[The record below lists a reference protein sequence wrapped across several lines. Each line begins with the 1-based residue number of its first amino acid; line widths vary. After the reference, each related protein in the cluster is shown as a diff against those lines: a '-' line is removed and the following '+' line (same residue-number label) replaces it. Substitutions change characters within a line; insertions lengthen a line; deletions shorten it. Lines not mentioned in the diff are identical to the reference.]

1 MKYQKILGLVATAGL
16 FLAGCTTDS
25 DTQNTWFSDPSA
37 VRISASVGSTF
48 TRSNPTAGLD
58 EGLKSF
64 NSGDKIGVTSGGTSV
79 IYSFDGTD
87 WLPGSN
93 TDYLVWDTK
102 NMSFQCW
109 YPADGK
115 NSFEK
120 GYIQADQSDA
130 QKIVNSDYMAAEI
143 KPASIPEDKV
153 LKVELERK
161 TARLTLNISHFNAQ
175 FADVAKID
183 HVNIISKA
191 STDADEA
198 STVTINPFPVAGE
211 ASEIGKVGT
220 TYTALVAP
228 GAIEAQLYLPSGEAA
243 TTPLVVKTSALEA
256 GKSYTYN
263 LIVGKDAVTI
273 DDMTVAEWKPGE
285 TTGGVALERP
295 DYLTFTADAYQYF
308 RMACTGEYELSGLE
322 YSVNFGEWKKY
333 TSGISVTFGGKYG
346 DLRLRGTSV
355 TGTAENE
362 TKYATISLSR
372 DVKVKCT
379 GDIRTLLDYN
389 DYKNVNTSNARFCY
403 LFYKCNVLTSVP
415 KLPAKDLADRC
426 YHNMFAECTAIEK
439 APELPA
445 TKLKEYCYY
454 CMFDGCT
461 ALTEV
466 PDLPAEDLPEQCY
479 HWMFLGCKELVK
491 GPKISAATISQYSC
505 YGMFSSCA
513 KLSSV
518 ALLMPNDEIEKN
530 VRYGLQ
536 NWLGDNTGTSATTRT
551 LVVKDKAAYDALKSN
566 SYLPSQW
573 QIGSSCTVLNESGS
587 PITE

>member
-115 NSFEK
+115 NSFDK

-161 TARLTLNISHFNAQ
+161 TARLILNISHFNAQ
-175 FADVAKID
+175 FADVEKID

-211 ASEIGKVGT
+211 GGEVGKVGT

-256 GKSYTYN
+256 GKSYNYN

-285 TTGGVALERP
+285 TTGGEALERP
-295 DYLTFTADAYQYF
+295 DYLTFTADGGTYLQIK
-308 RMACTGEYELSGLE
+308 RTGEYVVSNLE
-322 YSVNFGEWKKY
+322 YSVNFGEWKEWTAS
-333 TSGISVTFGGKYG
+333 TSYVEFGGSSN
-346 DLRLRGTSV
+346 LRLRGTNKY
-355 TGTAENE
+355 GTAESSS
-362 TKYATISLSR
+362 KYATFSIGSDNSEPR
-372 DVKVKCT
+372 VQCT
-379 GDIRTLLDYN
+379 GDIRTLLDYTN
-389 DYKNVNTSNARFCY
+389 YKNVDTGDARFCY
-403 LFYKCNVLTSVP
+403 LFYNCKKLTTAPKLPATKLADYCYTNMFGYCENLETVP
-415 KLPAKDLADRC
+415 DLPAKDLPQGC
-426 YHNMFAECTAIEK
+426 YSDMF
-439 APELPA
+439 
-445 TKLKEYCYY
+445 YN
-454 CMFDGCT
+454 
-461 ALTEV
+461 
-466 PDLPAEDLPEQCY
+466 
-479 HWMFLGCKELVK
+479 CKNLVT
-491 GPKISAATISQYSC
+491 GPKISATKMSKYSC
-505 YGMFSSCA
+505 QWMLINCP

-518 ALLMPNDEIEKN
+518 TLLTPSDQMNAEEALERWLKN
-530 VRYGLQ
+530 S
-536 NWLGDNTGTSATTRT
+536 GTIGSTRT
-551 LVVKDKAAYDALKSN
+551 LVVKDKAAYDELKLK

-573 QIGSSCTVLNESGS
+573 QIGSSCTVLDESGS

>member
-87 WLPGSN
+87 WSPGSN

-115 NSFEK
+115 NSFDK

-191 STDADEA
+191 STDASET

-285 TTGGVALERP
+285 TTGGEALERP
-295 DYLTFTADAYQYF
+295 DYLTFTADNWQYF
-308 RMACTGEYELSGLE
+308 SMECKSGYELSGLE
-322 YSVNFGEWKKY
+322 YSVNFGEWKTY
-333 TSGISVTFGGKYG
+333 TARTSIQFGGRFG
-346 DLRLRGTSV
+346 NLRLRGTNIN
-355 TGTAENE
+355 GTAENE

-389 DYKNVNTSNARFCY
+389 DYKNVNTANARFCY
-403 LFYKCNVLTSVP
+403 LFFKCAALTSVP

-530 VRYGLQ
+530 VPYGLQ

-551 LVVKDKAAYDALKSN
+551 LVVKDKAAYDALKLK

-573 QIGSSCTVLNESGS
+573 QNGSSCTVLDESGN

>member
-191 STDADEA
+191 STDASET
-198 STVTINPFPVAGE
+198 STVTINPFPVAVEGGE
-211 ASEIGKVGT
+211 VGKVGT

-228 GAIEAQLYLPSGEAA
+228 GAIEAQLYLPSEEAA

-285 TTGGVALERP
+285 TTGGEALERP
-295 DYLTFTADAYQYF
+295 DYLTFTADEYQYF
-308 RMACTGEYELSGLE
+308 RMLCTGEYDPSDLE

-333 TSGISVTFGGKYG
+333 TYGISVTFGGKYG
-346 DLRLRGTSV
+346 NLRLRGKNV

-362 TKYATISLSR
+362 KKYATISLPLN
-372 DVKVKCT
+372 VKVQCT

-389 DYKNVNTSNARFCY
+389 DYKNVNTANARFCY
-403 LFYKCNVLTSVP
+403 LFYKCAALTSVP

>member
-115 NSFEK
+115 NSFDK

-161 TARLTLNISHFNAQ
+161 TARLILNISHFNAQ

-211 ASEIGKVGT
+211 DGEVGEVGT

-228 GAIEAQLYLPSGEAA
+228 GAIEAKLYLPSGEAA

-256 GKSYTYN
+256 GKSYTYK

-273 DDMTVAEWKPGE
+273 DDMTVAEWLPGE
-285 TTGGVALERP
+285 TTSGVALERP
-295 DYLTFTADAYQYF
+295 DYLTFTADNWQSF
-308 RMACTGEYELSGLE
+308 SMECKNGYELSGLE
-322 YSVNFGEWKKY
+322 YSVNFGEWKTY
-333 TSGISVTFGGKYG
+333 TARTSIQFGGRFG
-346 DLRLRGTSV
+346 DLRLRGTNV
-355 TGTAENE
+355 TGTAENAN
-362 TKYATISLSR
+362 KYATISLSQ

-403 LFYKCNVLTSVP
+403 LFYQCAALTSVP

-466 PDLPAEDLPEQCY
+466 PDLPAEELPEQCY
-479 HWMFLGCKELVK
+479 HWMFSGCKELVK

-505 YGMFSSCA
+505 HGMFSSCA

-530 VRYGLQ
+530 VPYGLQ

-551 LVVKDKAAYDALKSN
+551 LVVKDKAAYDALKSK

>member
-161 TARLTLNISHFNAQ
+161 TARLILNISHFNAQ

-211 ASEIGKVGT
+211 DGEVGEVGT
-220 TYTALVAP
+220 TYIALVAP
-228 GAIEAQLYLPSGEAA
+228 GAIEAKLYLPSGEAA
-243 TTPLVVKTSALEA
+243 TTPLVVKTNALEA
-256 GKSYTYN
+256 GKSYTYK

-285 TTGGVALERP
+285 TTGGEALERP
-295 DYLTFTADAYQYF
+295 DYLTFTADNWQYF
-308 RMACTGEYELSGLE
+308 SMECKNGYELSGLE
-322 YSVNFGEWKKY
+322 YSVNFGEWKTY
-333 TSGISVTFGGKYG
+333 TARTSIQFGGRFG
-346 DLRLRGTSV
+346 SLRLRGTNIN
-355 TGTAENE
+355 GTAENE

-403 LFYKCNVLTSVP
+403 LFYQCAALTSVP

-466 PDLPAEDLPEQCY
+466 PDLPAEELPEQCY
-479 HWMFLGCKELVK
+479 HWMFSGCKELVK

-505 YGMFSSCA
+505 HGMFSSCA

-530 VRYGLQ
+530 VPYGLQ

-551 LVVKDKAAYDALKSN
+551 LVVKDKAAYDALKSK

-573 QIGSSCTVLNESGS
+573 QIGSSCTVLDESGS

>member
-64 NSGDKIGVTSGGTSV
+64 NSGDKIGVTNGGTSV

-87 WLPGSN
+87 WSPGSN

-115 NSFEK
+115 NSFDK

-198 STVTINPFPVAGE
+198 STVTINPFPVASE

-285 TTGGVALERP
+285 TTGGEALERP

-333 TSGISVTFGGKYG
+333 TSGNYVTFGGKYG
-346 DLRLRGTSV
+346 DLRLRGTNV

-362 TKYATISLSR
+362 KKYATINLSR

-389 DYKNVNTSNARFCY
+389 DYKNVNTANARFCY
-403 LFYKCNVLTSVP
+403 LFYKCAALTSVP

-551 LVVKDKAAYDALKSN
+551 LVVKDKAAYDALKSK

-573 QIGSSCTVLNESGS
+573 QIGSSCTVLDESGN

>member
-64 NSGDKIGVTSGGTSV
+64 NSGDKIGVTNGGTSV

-87 WLPGSN
+87 WSPGSN

-115 NSFEK
+115 NSFDK

-198 STVTINPFPVAGE
+198 STVTINPFPVAVEGGE
-211 ASEIGKVGT
+211 VGKVGT

-285 TTGGVALERP
+285 TTGGEALERP

-333 TSGISVTFGGKYG
+333 TSGTSVTFGGKYG
-346 DLRLRGTSV
+346 DLRLRGTNV

-362 TKYATISLSR
+362 KKYATINLSR

-389 DYKNVNTSNARFCY
+389 DYKNVNTANARFCY
-403 LFYKCNVLTSVP
+403 LFYKCAALTSVP

-505 YGMFSSCA
+505 NGMFSSCA

-530 VRYGLQ
+530 VPYGLQ
-536 NWLGDNTGTSATTRT
+536 NWLGNNTGTSATTRT
-551 LVVKDKAAYDALKSN
+551 LVVKDKAAYDALKSK

-573 QIGSSCTVLNESGS
+573 QIGSSCTVLDESGS

>member
-79 IYSFDGTD
+79 IYSFHGTD

-161 TARLTLNISHFNAQ
+161 TARLILNISHFNAQ

-198 STVTINPFPVAGE
+198 STITINPFPVAGE
-211 ASEIGKVGT
+211 DGEVGKVGT

-243 TTPLVVKTSALEA
+243 TTPLVVKTNALEA
-256 GKSYTYN
+256 GKSYTYK

-285 TTGGVALERP
+285 TTDGVALERP

-322 YSVNFGEWKKY
+322 YSVNFEEWKKY
-333 TSGISVTFGGKYG
+333 TSGNSVTFGGKYG
-346 DLRLRGTSV
+346 NLRLRGTSIN
-355 TGTAENE
+355 GTAENAN
-362 TKYATISLSR
+362 KYASISLSR

-389 DYKNVNTSNARFCY
+389 DYKNVNTANARFCY
-403 LFYKCNVLTSVP
+403 LFNKCKVLTSVP
-415 KLPAKDLADRC
+415 KLPAKDLADHC

-466 PDLPAEDLPEQCY
+466 PDLPAKDLPEQCY

-530 VRYGLQ
+530 VPYGLQ

-551 LVVKDKAAYDALKSN
+551 LVVKDKAAYDALKSK

-573 QIGSSCTVLNESGS
+573 QIGSSCTVLDESGS

>member
-64 NSGDKIGVTSGGTSV
+64 NSGDKIGVTNGGTSV

-130 QKIVNSDYMAAEI
+130 HKIVNSDYMAAEI

-161 TARLTLNISHFNAQ
+161 TARLILNISHFNAQ

-198 STVTINPFPVAGE
+198 STVTINPFPVAGD

-228 GAIEAQLYLPSGEAA
+228 GAIEAQLYLPSEEAA

-285 TTGGVALERP
+285 TTGGEALERP

-333 TSGISVTFGGKYG
+333 TSGTSVTFGGKYG
-346 DLRLRGTSV
+346 DLRLRGTNV

-362 TKYATISLSR
+362 KKYATISLSR

-389 DYKNVNTSNARFCY
+389 DYKNVNTANARFCY
-403 LFYKCNVLTSVP
+403 LFYKCAALTSVP

-530 VRYGLQ
+530 VPYGLQ
-536 NWLGDNTGTSATTRT
+536 NWLGVNTGTSATTRT

-573 QIGSSCTVLNESGS
+573 QIGSSCTVQNESGN

>member
-115 NSFEK
+115 NSFDK

-161 TARLTLNISHFNAQ
+161 TARLILNIRHFNAQ

-211 ASEIGKVGT
+211 GGEVGKVGT

-228 GAIEAQLYLPSGEAA
+228 GAIEAKLYLPSGEAA

-285 TTGGVALERP
+285 TTGGEALERP

-308 RMACTGEYELSGLE
+308 CMECKNGYELSGLE
-322 YSVNFGEWKKY
+322 YSVNFGEWQTY
-333 TSGISVTFGGKYG
+333 TARTSIQFGGRFG
-346 DLRLRGTSV
+346 DLRLRGTNV

-362 TKYATISLSR
+362 NKYATISLSR

-389 DYKNVNTSNARFCY
+389 DYKNVNTANARFCY
-403 LFYKCNVLTSVP
+403 LFNKCNVLTSAP
-415 KLPAKDLADRC
+415 KLPAKDLADHC

-530 VRYGLQ
+530 VPYGLQ
-536 NWLGDNTGTSATTRT
+536 NWLGVNTGTSATTRT
-551 LVVKDKAAYDALKSN
+551 LVVKDKAAYDALNSN

-573 QIGSSCTVLNESGS
+573 QIGSSCTVLDESGS

>member
-161 TARLTLNISHFNAQ
+161 TARLILNISHFNAQ

-211 ASEIGKVGT
+211 DGEVGEVGT

-228 GAIEAQLYLPSGEAA
+228 GAIEAKLYLPSGEAA

-256 GKSYTYN
+256 GKSYTYK

-285 TTGGVALERP
+285 TTSGEALERP
-295 DYLTFTADAYQYF
+295 DYLTFTADNWQYF
-308 RMACTGEYELSGLE
+308 SMECKNGYELSGLE
-322 YSVNFGEWKKY
+322 YSVNFGEWKTY
-333 TSGISVTFGGKYG
+333 TARTSIQFGGRFG
-346 DLRLRGTSV
+346 SLRLRGTKE

-362 TKYATISLSR
+362 NKYATISLSR

-403 LFYKCNVLTSVP
+403 LFYQCAALTSVP

-466 PDLPAEDLPEQCY
+466 PDLPAKELPEQCY

-530 VRYGLQ
+530 VPYGLQ

-551 LVVKDKAAYDALKSN
+551 LVVKDKAAYDALKSK

-573 QIGSSCTVLNESGS
+573 QIGSSCTVLNESGN

>member
-115 NSFEK
+115 NSFDK

-191 STDADEA
+191 STDASET

-211 ASEIGKVGT
+211 DGEVGKVGT

-228 GAIEAQLYLPSGEAA
+228 GAIEAKLYLPSGEAA

-273 DDMTVAEWKPGE
+273 DDMTVAEWQPGE

-295 DYLTFTADAYQYF
+295 DYLTFTADEYQYF

-333 TSGISVTFGGKYG
+333 TSGTSVTFGGKYG
-346 DLRLRGTSV
+346 NLRLRGTSV

-362 TKYATISLSR
+362 TKYATIRLTR
-372 DVKVKCT
+372 DVKVQCT

-403 LFYKCNVLTSVP
+403 LFYKCNVLTSAP

-530 VRYGLQ
+530 VPYGLQ

-551 LVVKDKAAYDALKSN
+551 LVVKDKAAYDALKSK

>member
-161 TARLTLNISHFNAQ
+161 TARLILNISHFNAQ

-191 STDADEA
+191 STDASET

-211 ASEIGKVGT
+211 GGEVGKVGT

-228 GAIEAQLYLPSGEAA
+228 GAIEAKLYLPSGEAA
-243 TTPLVVKTSALEA
+243 TTPLVVKTGALEA

-285 TTGGVALERP
+285 TTGGEALERP

-333 TSGISVTFGGKYG
+333 TSGTSVTFGGKYG
-346 DLRLRGTSV
+346 DLRLRGTNV

-362 TKYATISLSR
+362 KKYATISLSR

-389 DYKNVNTSNARFCY
+389 DYKNVNTANARFCY
-403 LFYKCNVLTSVP
+403 LFYKCAALTSVP

-551 LVVKDKAAYDALKSN
+551 LVVKDKAAYDALNSN

-573 QIGSSCTVLNESGS
+573 QIGSSCTVLDESGS

>member
-58 EGLKSF
+58 EDLKSF

-115 NSFEK
+115 NSFDK

-161 TARLTLNISHFNAQ
+161 TARLILNISRFNAQ

-198 STVTINPFPVAGE
+198 STVTINPFPVAVAGGE
-211 ASEIGKVGT
+211 VGEVGT
-220 TYTALVAP
+220 TYIALVAP
-228 GAIEAQLYLPSGEAA
+228 GAIEAKLYLPSGEAA
-243 TTPLVVKTSALEA
+243 TTPLVVKTNALEA

-273 DDMTVAEWKPGE
+273 DDMTVAEWQPGE

-295 DYLTFTADAYQYF
+295 DYLTFTADRGTYLQIK
-308 RMACTGEYELSGLE
+308 RTGEYVVSGLE
-322 YSVNFGEWKKY
+322 YSVNFGEWKEWTASTPY
-333 TSGISVTFGGKYG
+333 VEFGGSRN
-346 DLRLRGTSV
+346 LRLRGTNRK
-355 TGTAENE
+355 GTAESSS
-362 TKYATISLSR
+362 KYATFSIGGDNSEPR
-372 DVKVKCT
+372 VQCT
-379 GDIRTLLDYN
+379 GDIRTLLDYTN
-389 DYKNVNTSNARFCY
+389 YKNVDTGNARFCY
-403 LFYKCNVLTSVP
+403 LFYNCKKLTTAP
-415 KLPAKDLADRC
+415 KLPAMKLADYCYTYMFTYCENLETAPDLPAKDLPQGC
-426 YHNMFAECTAIEK
+426 YSDMF
-439 APELPA
+439 
-445 TKLKEYCYY
+445 YN
-454 CMFDGCT
+454 
-461 ALTEV
+461 
-466 PDLPAEDLPEQCY
+466 
-479 HWMFLGCKELVK
+479 CKNLVT
-491 GPKISAATISQYSC
+491 GPKISATKMSKLSC
-505 YGMFSSCA
+505 QWMLVNCP

-518 ALLMPNDEIEKN
+518 TLLTPSDQMNAESALG
-530 VRYGLQ
+530 R
-536 NWLGDNTGTSATTRT
+536 WLENSGTSATTRT
-551 LVVKDKAAYDALKSN
+551 LVVKDKAAYDALKSK

-573 QIGSSCTVLNESGS
+573 QIGSSCTVLDESGN

>member
-64 NSGDKIGVTSGGTSV
+64 NSGDKIGVTNGGTSV

-87 WLPGSN
+87 WSPGNN

-115 NSFEK
+115 NSFDK

-191 STDADEA
+191 STDASET

-285 TTGGVALERP
+285 TTGGEALERP
-295 DYLTFTADAYQYF
+295 DYLTFTADKYTYLQIK
-308 RMACTGEYELSGLE
+308 CTGEYVVSGLE
-322 YSVNFGEWKKY
+322 YSVNFGEWKEWTASTY
-333 TSGISVTFGGKYG
+333 YVEFGGSRN
-346 DLRLRGTSV
+346 LRLRGTNRK
-355 TGTAENE
+355 GTAESSS
-362 TKYATISLSR
+362 KYATFSIGGDNSEPR
-372 DVKVKCT
+372 VQCT
-379 GDIRTLLDYN
+379 GDIRTLLDYTN
-389 DYKNVNTSNARFCY
+389 YKNVDTGNARFCY
-403 LFYKCNVLTSVP
+403 LFYNCKKLTTAP
-415 KLPAKDLADRC
+415 KLPAMKLADYCYTNMFGYCENLETAPDLPAKDL
-426 YHNMFAECTAIEK
+426 
-439 APELPA
+439 PQS
-445 TKLKEYCYY
+445 CYY
-454 CMFDGCT
+454 DMFN
-461 ALTEV
+461 E
-466 PDLPAEDLPEQCY
+466 
-479 HWMFLGCKELVK
+479 CKNLVT
-491 GPKISAATISQYSC
+491 GPKISATKMSKFSC
-505 YGMFSSCA
+505 QWMLVNCP

-518 ALLMPNDEIEKN
+518 TLLTPSDQMNAESALM
-530 VRYGLQ
+530 R
-536 NWLGDNTGTSATTRT
+536 WLENSGTSATTRT
-551 LVVKDKAAYDALKSN
+551 LVVKDKAAYNELKLK

-573 QIGSSCTVLNESGS
+573 QISSSCTVQNEEGN

>member
-58 EGLKSF
+58 EDLKSF

-161 TARLTLNISHFNAQ
+161 TARLILNISRFNAQ

-198 STVTINPFPVAGE
+198 STVTINPFPVAVAGGE
-211 ASEIGKVGT
+211 VGEVGT
-220 TYTALVAP
+220 TYIALVAP
-228 GAIEAQLYLPSGEAA
+228 GAIEAKLYLPSGEAA
-243 TTPLVVKTSALEA
+243 TTPLVVKTNALEA

-273 DDMTVAEWKPGE
+273 DDMTVAEWQPGE

-295 DYLTFTADAYQYF
+295 DYLTFTANGGTYLQIK
-308 RMACTGEYELSGLE
+308 CTGEYVVSDLE
-322 YSVNFGEWKKY
+322 YSVNFGEWKKWTASTY
-333 TSGISVTFGGKYG
+333 YVEFGGSRN
-346 DLRLRGTSV
+346 LRLRGTNKY
-355 TGTAENE
+355 GTAESSS
-362 TKYATISLSR
+362 KYATFSIGSDNSEPR
-372 DVKVKCT
+372 VQCT
-379 GDIRTLLDYN
+379 GDIRTLLDYTN
-389 DYKNVNTSNARFCY
+389 YKNVDTGNARFCR
-403 LFYKCNVLTSVP
+403 LFYNCKKLTTAP
-415 KLPAKDLADRC
+415 KLPATKLADYCYTNMFGYCENLETAPDLPAKDLPQGC
-426 YHNMFAECTAIEK
+426 YSD
-439 APELPA
+439 
-445 TKLKEYCYY
+445 
-454 CMFDGCT
+454 MFDN
-461 ALTEV
+461 
-466 PDLPAEDLPEQCY
+466 
-479 HWMFLGCKELVK
+479 CKNLVT
-491 GPKISAATISQYSC
+491 GPKISATKMSKISCQWMLVNC
-505 YGMFSSCA
+505 P

-518 ALLMPNDEIEKN
+518 TLLTPSDKMNAERALG
-530 VRYGLQ
+530 R
-536 NWLGDNTGTSATTRT
+536 WLENSGTSATTRT
-551 LVVKDKAAYDALKSN
+551 LVVKDKAAYDALNSN

-573 QIGSSCTVLNESGS
+573 QIGSSCTVLDESGN

>member
-115 NSFEK
+115 NSFDK

-130 QKIVNSDYMAAEI
+130 QMIVNSDYMAAEI

-161 TARLTLNISHFNAQ
+161 TARLILNISHFNAQ

-211 ASEIGKVGT
+211 GGEVGKVGT

-285 TTGGVALERP
+285 TTGGEALERP

-573 QIGSSCTVLNESGS
+573 QISSSCTVQNENGS

>member
-64 NSGDKIGVTSGGTSV
+64 NSGDKIGVTNGGTSV

-87 WLPGSN
+87 WSPGSN

-115 NSFEK
+115 NSFDK

-183 HVNIISKA
+183 QVNIISKA

-198 STVTINPFPVAGE
+198 STVTINPFPVAVDGGE
-211 ASEIGKVGT
+211 VGEVGT

-228 GAIEAQLYLPSGEAA
+228 GAIEAKLYLPSGEAA

-285 TTGGVALERP
+285 TTGGEALERP

-333 TSGISVTFGGKYG
+333 TSGTSVTFGGKYG
-346 DLRLRGTSV
+346 DLRLRGTNV

-362 TKYATISLSR
+362 KKYATISLSR

-573 QIGSSCTVLNESGS
+573 QISSSCTVQNENGS

>member
-64 NSGDKIGVTSGGTSV
+64 NSGDKIGVTNGGTSV

-87 WLPGSN
+87 WSPGSN

-115 NSFEK
+115 NSFDK

-191 STDADEA
+191 STDASET
-198 STVTINPFPVAGE
+198 STVTINPFPVADE

-285 TTGGVALERP
+285 TTGGEALERP
-295 DYLTFTADAYQYF
+295 DYLTFTADNWQYF
-308 RMACTGEYELSGLE
+308 SMECKSGYELSGLE
-322 YSVNFGEWKKY
+322 YSVNFGEWKTY
-333 TSGISVTFGGKYG
+333 TARTSIQFGGRFG
-346 DLRLRGTSV
+346 NLRLRGTNIN
-355 TGTAENE
+355 GTAENE

-389 DYKNVNTSNARFCY
+389 DYKNVNTANARFCY
-403 LFYKCNVLTSVP
+403 LFFKCAALTSVP

-530 VRYGLQ
+530 VPYGLQ

-551 LVVKDKAAYDALKSN
+551 LVVKDKAAYDALKLK

-573 QIGSSCTVLNESGS
+573 QNGSSCTVLDESGN

>member
-64 NSGDKIGVTSGGTSV
+64 NSGDKIGVTNGGTSV

-115 NSFEK
+115 NSFDK

-161 TARLTLNISHFNAQ
+161 TARLILNISHFNAQ

-198 STVTINPFPVAGE
+198 STVTINPFPVAGD

-228 GAIEAQLYLPSGEAA
+228 GAIEAQLYLPSEEAA

-285 TTGGVALERP
+285 TTGGEALERP

-333 TSGISVTFGGKYG
+333 TSGTSVTFGGKYG
-346 DLRLRGTSV
+346 NLRLRGTSV

-362 TKYATISLSR
+362 TKYATIRLTR
-372 DVKVKCT
+372 DVKVQCT

-403 LFYKCNVLTSVP
+403 LFYKCNVLTSAP

-530 VRYGLQ
+530 VPYGLQ

-551 LVVKDKAAYDALKSN
+551 LVVKDKAAYDALKSK

>member
-115 NSFEK
+115 NSFDK

-161 TARLTLNISHFNAQ
+161 TARLILNISRFNAQ

-211 ASEIGKVGT
+211 DGEVGEVGT

-228 GAIEAQLYLPSGEAA
+228 GAIEAKLYLPSGEAA
-243 TTPLVVKTSALEA
+243 TTPLVVKTNALEA
-256 GKSYTYN
+256 GKSYTYK

-285 TTGGVALERP
+285 TTGGEALERP
-295 DYLTFTADAYQYF
+295 DYLTFTADNWQYF
-308 RMACTGEYELSGLE
+308 SMECKNGYELSGLE
-322 YSVNFGEWKKY
+322 YSVNFGEWKTY
-333 TSGISVTFGGKYG
+333 TARTSIQFGGRFG
-346 DLRLRGTSV
+346 SLRLRGTNIN
-355 TGTAENE
+355 GTAENE

-403 LFYKCNVLTSVP
+403 LFYQCAALTSVP

-466 PDLPAEDLPEQCY
+466 PDLPAEELPEQCY
-479 HWMFLGCKELVK
+479 HWMFSGCKELVK

-505 YGMFSSCA
+505 HGMFSSCA

-530 VRYGLQ
+530 VPYGLQ

-551 LVVKDKAAYDALKSN
+551 LVVKDKAAYDALKSK